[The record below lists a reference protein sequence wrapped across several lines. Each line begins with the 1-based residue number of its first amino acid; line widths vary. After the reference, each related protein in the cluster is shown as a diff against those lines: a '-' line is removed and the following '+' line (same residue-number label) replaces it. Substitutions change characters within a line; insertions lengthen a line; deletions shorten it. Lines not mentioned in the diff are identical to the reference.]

1 MYFQFVKAFRKTI
14 FSIFLLTIIINAQG
28 TIIPLMQDGW
38 VGGLSGN
45 LGWDNYT
52 INAGNENFDVDSK
65 AKGFGFI
72 ISSRNGRFVEDNA
85 VLGFDLQ
92 WEQNSL
98 TTEPMGSLSNGSSFP
113 AGIEKYTKTRLG
125 FFGLW
130 MRYYIPFIGTGWAIY
145 PEASLGYGNYHSTN
159 EFTEATG
166 GTMTSNTS
174 ASADGFVYNV
184 GLGATMFVSNNV
196 AFEAT
201 GRYQGGKLKGN
212 YEFAFTGETLDD
224 LEIKLSNIDVLFG
237 IMVYLR

>member
-1 MYFQFVKAFRKTI
+1 MYFRTAKAVRKII
-14 FSIFLLTIIINAQG
+14 FSMFVLTATINAQG

-52 INAGNENFDVDSK
+52 INAGNENVTVDSE

-98 TTEPMGSLSNGSSFP
+98 TTTPQNMSGRES
-113 AGIEKYTKTRLG
+113 YTKKRLG
-125 FFGLW
+125 FIGLW
-130 MRYYIPFIGTGWAIY
+130 MRYYIPFIGSGWAIY
-145 PEASLGYGNYHSTN
+145 PEVSLGYGNYKSIGSGYEPPLFSSLSYNGETN
-159 EFTEATG
+159 AV
-166 GTMTSNTS
+166 
-174 ASADGFVYNV
+174 ADGFVYNV
-184 GLGATMFVSNNV
+184 GFGATMFVSNNV

-201 GRYQGGKLKGN
+201 GRYQGGTLKGN
-212 YEFAFTGETLDD
+212 YEVFDESLDN

-237 IMVYLR
+237 IMIYMR

>member
-1 MYFQFVKAFRKTI
+1 MCFKIAKIFRRII

-52 INAGNENFDVDSK
+52 INAGNENVTVDSK

-92 WEQNSL
+92 WEENSTTL
-98 TTEPMGSLSNGSSFP
+98 TPESID
-113 AGIEKYTKTRLG
+113 GIMDDNKKRLG
-125 FFGLW
+125 FIGLW

-145 PEASLGYGNYHSTN
+145 PEASAGYGNYKSVNNNYPPHPISSMMYISETI
-159 EFTEATG
+159 AT
-166 GTMTSNTS
+166 
-174 ASADGFVYNV
+174 ADGFVYNAGV
-184 GLGATMFVSNNV
+184 GATLFVSNNI
-196 AFEAT
+196 AFEVT
-201 GRYQGGKLKGN
+201 GRYQGGSLKGN
-212 YEFAFTGETLDD
+212 YELNNESLDN